1 MTKPTVS
8 IIMPVF
14 NAETYIR
21 ESVQCILSQTL
32 KDLELVIVDD
42 CSQDNTWNIIQE
54 ISQKDGRCRCFLLDK
69 NSGSAKYPRDF
80 AAKMSVGNFVC
91 WIDADD
97 KVPSNYIERLVKRQE
112 ETQADIVCSK
122 MLAFDSNDNIIYTL
136 PRENFNYGLILD
148 GKKAVMLT
156 IGKEWRISVN
166 GFMSKREI
174 WTSTE
179 HFLDR
184 SVVQMNADDYASREM
199 LLASSKVAFC
209 NVEYYYRLHQQSIT
223 KAISHKLFE
232 PLITD
237 WMVIGL
243 LKRYFNTGS
252 AEIAETWNQYFFHW
266 ISMMRIFVLNKDR
279 LKGESYRIAK
289 SLLKEH
295 KRRFPVMRIFKDKKV
310 PFSQKVLLMLP
321 IHITELIVKKI
332 NK

>member
-1 MTKPTVS
+1 MKKPLVS

-14 NAETYIR
+14 NAEMYIE

-32 KDLELVIVDD
+32 QAIELVIVDD
-42 CSQDNTWNIIQE
+42 CSQDNTWSIIQE
-54 ISQKDGRCRCFLLDK
+54 ISKNDERCRCFQLER

-80 AAKMSVGNFVC
+80 AVKISVGSFVC

-97 KVPSNYIERLVKRQE
+97 KVPSNYIEQLIKRQD

-122 MLAFDSNDNIIYTL
+122 MLAFESNGNIAYTL
-136 PRENFNYGLILD
+136 PRDHFNYGQILD

-156 IGKEWRISVN
+156 IGKEWQISVN
-166 GFMSKREI
+166 GFLAKREI

-199 LLASSKVAFC
+199 LLASERVAFSD
-209 NVEYYYRLHQQSIT
+209 VEYHYRLHQQSIT

-237 WMVIGL
+237 RMVIGL
-243 LKRYFNTGS
+243 LKRYFDTES
-252 AEIAETWNQYFFHW
+252 TEVAEAWSQYFFHW
-266 ISMMRIFVLNKDR
+266 ISMMRIFVLNKHKFKEHSHD
-279 LKGESYRIAK
+279 IAK
-289 SLLKEH
+289 GLLKEH
-295 KRRFPVMRIFKDKKV
+295 KRIFPILRILKDKKV
-310 PFSQKVLLMLP
+310 PFAQRILLLLP
-321 IHITELIVKKI
+321 HGITELIVKKI

>member
-1 MTKPTVS
+1 MTKPLVS

-14 NAETYIR
+14 NAGAYIG
-21 ESVQCILSQTL
+21 ESIQSILSQTL
-32 KDLELVIVDD
+32 QNIELVIVDD
-42 CSQDNTWNIIQE
+42 CSHDDTWSIIQE
-54 ISQKDGRCRCFLLDK
+54 MSQKDERCRCFHLDK

-80 AAKMSVGNFVC
+80 AAKMSVGKFVC

-97 KVPSNYIERLVKRQE
+97 RVEDDYLERLVKRQQ

-122 MLAFDSNDNIIYTL
+122 MSAFEPDGNIAYTL
-136 PRENFNYGLILD
+136 PRYKFNYGQILD

-156 IGKEWRISVN
+156 IGKEWQISVN
-166 GFMSKREI
+166 GFLAKREI

-199 LLASSKVAFC
+199 LLASERVAFSD
-209 NVEYYYRLHQQSIT
+209 VEYHYRLHQQSIT

-237 WMVIGL
+237 RMVIGL
-243 LKRYFNTGS
+243 LKRYFDTES
-252 AEIAETWNQYFFHW
+252 TEVAEAWSQYFFHW
-266 ISMMRIFVLNKDR
+266 ISMMRIFVLNKHKFKKHSHD
-279 LKGESYRIAK
+279 IAK
-289 SLLKEH
+289 GLLKEH
-295 KRRFPVMRIFKDKKV
+295 KRNFPILQILKDKKV
-310 PFSQKVLLMLP
+310 PFAQRILLLLP
-321 IHITELIVKKI
+321 HGITELIVKKI

>member
-1 MTKPTVS
+1 MTKPLVS

-14 NAETYIR
+14 NAEKYIE
-21 ESVQCILSQTL
+21 ESARCILSQTL
-32 KDLELVIVDD
+32 QNIELVIVDD
-42 CSQDNTWNIIQE
+42 CSQDNTWSIIQE
-54 ISQKDGRCRCFLLDK
+54 ISKKDERCRCFQLDK

-80 AAKMSVGNFVC
+80 AAKMSAGSFVC

-97 KVPSNYIERLVKRQE
+97 KVSSNYIEQLVRRQE

-122 MLAFDSNDNIIYTL
+122 MLAFEPNGNIVYTL
-136 PRENFNYGLILD
+136 PRENFNYGQILD

-156 IGKEWRISVN
+156 IGKEWQISVN
-166 GFMSKREI
+166 GFLAKRET

-199 LLASSKVAFC
+199 LLASERVAFSD
-209 NVEYYYRLHQQSIT
+209 VEYHYRLHQQSIT

-237 WMVIGL
+237 RMVIGL
-243 LKRYFNTGS
+243 LKRYFDTES
-252 AEIAETWNQYFFHW
+252 TEVAEAWSQYFFHW
-266 ISMMRIFVLNKDR
+266 ISMMRVFVLNKHKFKEQSHD
-279 LKGESYRIAK
+279 IAK
-289 SLLKEH
+289 GLLKEH
-295 KRRFPVMRIFKDKKV
+295 KSSFPVMRILKERKL
-310 PFSQKVLLMLP
+310 PFAQRVLLLLP
-321 IHITELIVKKI
+321 FGITELIVKKI